1 MIVFDRLENKVA
13 GIALQ
18 RDTYRNEVVVNWKRV
33 ALRASS
39 LGSFIA
45 QNYNTLLS
53 IYPFV

>member
-33 ALRASS
+33 VLRASS